1 MELIHIKGDT
11 WAFRDWQL
19 IPFYKLDDRRCV
31 FLDTGMADQ
40 MDALDAALTE
50 HELVPAGII
59 GSHAHIDHMG
69 SHARFREK
77 YGAVLALSLG
87 EAALLASPLG
97 LNYQY
102 HDFTTDEVASDP
114 LLGPPIC
121 LADRIIL
128 PHEDEIELCGARF
141 GIVHTPGHTLD
152 HICVRTPDGA
162 LYLADAMMTGRTLY
176 RSKFPYAFSMKLYI
190 ASMTKL
196 RGERAD
202 LYVVAHDGVYRSI
215 LPLIDLEIRFLQG
228 RMREI
233 LDLVTDAVR
242 TPEDL
247 AAAICAAYR
256 IHPRD
261 HMDLSYFVRA
271 SQAYLVY
278 LRELGLVEFVLE
290 DDRGWYRRTARSFE
304 ERAVELPEPGLFR

>member
-1 MELIHIKGDT
+1 MELMHIKGDT
-11 WAFRDWQL
+11 WAFHDWQL
-19 IPFYKLDDRRCV
+19 IPFYKLDDHRCV
-31 FLDTGMADQ
+31 LLDTGMADQ
-40 MDALDAALTE
+40 ADALDEALRANG
-50 HELVPAGII
+50 LVPAGII

-69 SHARFREK
+69 SHARFREE

-102 HDFTTDEVASDP
+102 HDFTTEEVASDP

-152 HICVRTPDGA
+152 HICVRTPDGV

-176 RSKFPYAFSMKLYI
+176 RSKFPYAFSMKLYLE
-190 ASMTKL
+190 SMARL

-202 LYVVAHDGVYRSI
+202 RYVVAHDGVYRSI
-215 LPLIDLEIRFLQG
+215 LPLIDLELGFLRG
-228 RMREI
+228 RMREV
-233 LDLVTDAVR
+233 LALVTDEVR

-256 IHPRD
+256 IHPKD

-278 LRELGLVEFVLE
+278 LRELGLVEFVLS
-290 DDRGWYRRTARSFE
+290 DDRGWYRRTERSFE
-304 ERAVELPEPGLFR
+304 DRAVALPEPGRFR

>member
-19 IPFYKLDDRRCV
+19 IPFYRLDEHRCV

-50 HELVPAGII
+50 HGLIPAGII

-69 SHARFREK
+69 SHARFRER
-77 YGAVLALSLG
+77 YGTVLAMSLG

-102 HDFTTDEVASDP
+102 HDFTVDEVAADP

-128 PHEDEIELCGARF
+128 PHEDSIELCGARF

-152 HICVRTPDGA
+152 HICVRTPDGV
-162 LYLADAMMTGRTLY
+162 LYLGDAMMTGRTLY
-176 RSKFPYAFSMKLYI
+176 RSKFPYAFSMKEYI
-190 ASMTKL
+190 ASMAKL
-196 RGERAD
+196 RGVSAD
-202 LYVVAHDGVYRSI
+202 RYVVAHEGIYDEI

-228 RMREI
+228 RMQEI
-233 LDLVTDAVR
+233 LALVTNEVR

-256 IHPRD
+256 IHPHD
-261 HMDLSYFVRA
+261 HMDLSYFVRSA
-271 SQAYLVY
+271 QAYLSY
-278 LRELGLVEFVLE
+278 LRELGLVELVLE
-290 DDRGWYRRTARSFE
+290 DDRIWYRRTAASFAA
-304 ERAVELPEPGLFR
+304 RTLDLPEPGRFR